1 MRLKNKKKRL
11 HYQKQQRQ
19 LQDSYFEI
27 LIGMKSMV
35 RRAPLF
41 PLIWPLQCKINK
53 TSLIKTTIS
62 TLKIYL
68 VVSQPP
74 ASYRQSNK
82 IRDPWNEASLL
93 LSSASRPGRLP
104 QLERSRV
111 GHTPHAYSPKSGHQ
125 RKEEYRW
132 FHRRCHPCAR
142 ATVVFPT
149 ETPLLFLET
158 ESTCWPEHPFPYFRA
173 RIAHMEIRSSN
184 LHSY

>member
-1 MRLKNKKKRL
+1 M
-11 HYQKQQRQ
+11 QQRQ
-19 LQDSYFEI
+19 LRDSYFEI
-27 LIGMKSMV
+27 LIGMKSVV
-35 RRAPLF
+35 RRALLF
-41 PLIWPLQCKINK
+41 PLIWPLQCKINR

-93 LSSASRPGRLP
+93 LSSASRPGWLP

-111 GHTPHAYSPKSGHQ
+111 GHTPHAYGPKSGHQ
-125 RKEEYRW
+125 HKKEYRC

-149 ETPLLFLET
+149 ETPLLFFET
-158 ESTCWPEHPFPYFRA
+158 ESTCWPEHPFAYFRA
-173 RIAHMEIRSSN
+173 RITHVEIRSSN